1 VFENVGDMGSNFQ
14 EPIFGI
20 VTIKLKGIVGTWDN
34 MGVDDFSKLLE
45 QLTSSCV
52 CVCVCVCVCGVHE
65 RELHKET
72 NFLTQ
77 NSQPKYEG
85 SNAFQICQ
93 KDFDIL

>member
-1 VFENVGDMGSNFQ
+1 MGSNFQ
-14 EPIFGI
+14 VPSSELHA
-20 VTIKLKGIVGTWDN
+20 TIKLSGIAWTWTWDN
-34 MGVDDFSKLLE
+34 IGVDDFSKLLE
-45 QLTSSCV
+45 QLTYSYV
-52 CVCVCVCVCGVHE
+52 CVVHE

-72 NFLTQ
+72 NFSTR

>member
-1 VFENVGDMGSNFQ
+1 
-14 EPIFGI
+14 
-20 VTIKLKGIVGTWDN
+20 

-45 QLTSSCV
+45 QLTYWYV

-65 RELHKET
+65 RELQKET
-72 NFLTQ
+72 NFSTR

-85 SNAFQICQ
+85 SNAFQICK